1 MPGHSKNDVKP
12 ENSPGHPSNHPH
24 PISPASS
31 TGSGADS
38 TVSRDAD
45 NVISKASGSGSEHL
59 VGRDRDRASG
69 SDDAAQGGRPRT
81 PENTGEETSQD
92 EGKRRDDEEEG
103 KPSRNRR
110 AASGD
115 NAQTPGGQAAPAEN
129 SQNAGGQ
136 NTTDID
142 VQNSGAQTA
151 PDVNAQNTGAPT
163 TPDREAQNTAAQ
175 PPPVPEIDRSNAD
188 AVMTTQSTYLNEQ
201 STQTAGTAEAEA
213 ARQTQLAADA
223 RAMAE
228 QWRASEYDGGLQ
240 DAQGNP
246 VTGSSYYEGWAQS
259 FEAKAAENRAIA
271 QQNRTEAT
279 RVAEQNAAGQAAV
292 EQFNTDEA
300 NALAP
305 VRSEG
310 ATTDDY
316 THVADT
322 YAQLQA
328 EWKDKPANNFVQIP
342 VGGSIQPA
350 NPAGYFE
357 RQERLFRRLASE
369 AGDPKG
375 GVTPG
380 ATSEVLYN
388 RVTQGGE
395 FVQDSQPT
403 VSQYTADGSADRVI
417 AYQTAD
423 GRAAVG
429 RGVFQPADPLYQG
442 VTAGG
447 ELVQQSTPPGGA
459 QYIDPDGRVVARR
472 TNDGMVAISSGVFMP
487 PDRQSGVDPREVPV
501 ATPGSV
507 PFPDGAVQQDDR
519 GIPIAGPQNVPFPD
533 SAVQLDAFGM
543 PIATA
548 QTVSAP
554 QAQQPTVD
562 AFGTPITTAQTVSAP
577 QAQQPTVDD
586 RGMPVATPQAVQP
599 PANAVEVD
607 APRMPIA
614 TDVPTATP
622 GGVPFPD
629 GAVQRDD
636 RGMPIAGPQNVSF
649 PDSAVQLDAFGT
661 PIATAQPVS
670 APAAQRPTV
679 DDRGMPIATPGTVQ
693 LPANSVQ
700 VDARGMPIA
709 TAQPVSAPAE
719 RRPEPNILEIGL
731 NSYSPLGGLQAV
743 QDYAG
748 TPAEMALPAVPL
760 EDRAAFMRE
769 HRMSLPGD
777 LVYQIKSPDHSPSWY
792 DFPLATLGVVGGVG
806 TPIPFSSV
814 AQGGKLVAQGGK
826 LVAQGTVG
834 ATNRVLARGDLATQI
849 ARHADNV
856 VPQARLCTFQAA

>member
-1 MPGHSKNDVKP
+1 MAVINPHQETHPSNNPSPPSND
-12 ENSPGHPSNHPH
+12 NSPGHPANQQWPTT
-24 PISPASS
+24 PDSS
-31 TGSGADS
+31 TGSGSDS
-38 TVSRDAD
+38 TVS
-45 NVISKASGSGSEHL
+45 SGGSGGGGGSGGSGSSQESGGSGSGGSSRRRRQSNQQLVEVKKPEPIDDETTLLQNPAGPPVEGGTPRSPEQPEGESEQ
-59 VGRDRDRASG
+59 D
-69 SDDAAQGGRPRT
+69 
-81 PENTGEETSQD
+81 TGA
-92 EGKRRDDEEEG
+92 RRDEEEG
-103 KPSRNRR
+103 
-110 AASGD
+110 
-115 NAQTPGGQAAPAEN
+115 PA
-129 SQNAGGQ
+129 
-136 NTTDID
+136 
-142 VQNSGAQTA
+142 
-151 PDVNAQNTGAPT
+151 
-163 TPDREAQNTAAQ
+163 R
-175 PPPVPEIDRSNAD
+175 PPVPPTQEIDQRNAG
-188 AVMTTQSTYLNEQ
+188 AVMNAQSGYLNEQ
-201 STQTAGTAEAEA
+201 ATRTADTAEAEA
-213 ARQTQLAADA
+213 ARQIQLAADA
-223 RAMAE
+223 RGFAE
-228 QWRASEYDGGLQ
+228 QWRDSEYNGGFQ
-240 DAQGNP
+240 DAQEAS
-246 VTGSSYYEGWAQS
+246 VSASSYYEGWAQS
-259 FEAKAAENRAIA
+259 FEAKAAENREIA

-292 EQFNTDEA
+292 EQFNTAEA

-310 ATTDDY
+310 ATADDY

-350 NPAGYFE
+350 NPADYFE

-395 FVQDSQPT
+395 FVQDLQPT

-472 TNDGMVAISSGVFMP
+472 TNDGMVAISAGVFVP
-487 PDRQSGVDPREVPV
+487 PDRQSDVDPTEVPT
-501 ATPGSV
+501 ATPGGV

-519 GIPIAGPQNVPFPD
+519 GMPIAGPQNVPLPD
-533 SAVQLDAFGM
+533 SAVQLDAFGT
-543 PIATA
+543 PIA
-548 QTVSAP
+548 
-554 QAQQPTVD
+554 
-562 AFGTPITTAQTVSAP
+562 TAQTVSAP

-586 RGMPVATPQAVQP
+586 RGMPVATPQAVQL

-636 RGMPIAGPQNVSF
+636 RGMPIAGPQNVPL

-670 APAAQRPTV
+670 APEAQRPTV

-693 LPANSVQ
+693 LPANAVQ

-792 DFPLATLGVVGGVG
+792 DFPLAALGVVGGVG

-814 AQGGKLVAQGGK
+814 AQGANWSPRGASWLPKGQSALQ
-826 LVAQGTVG
+826 TVSW
-834 ATNRVLARGDLATQI
+834 RGEI
-849 ARHADNV
+849 W
-856 VPQARLCTFQAA
+856 RLRLPDTRIM

>member
-1 MPGHSKNDVKP
+1 MAVINPHQETHPSNNPSPPSND
-12 ENSPGHPSNHPH
+12 NSPGHPGNQQWPTT
-24 PISPASS
+24 PDSS
-31 TGSGADS
+31 TGSGSDS
-38 TVSRDAD
+38 TVSSG
-45 NVISKASGSGSEHL
+45 VSGGGGGGSGSG
-59 VGRDRDRASG
+59 GSG
-69 SDDAAQGGRPRT
+69 SSQESGGIGSGGSGSSQGSGGSGSGGSSRRRRQSNQQLVEVKRPEPIDDETTLLQNPAGPPVEGGTPRS
-81 PENTGEETSQD
+81 PEQPEDESQQD
-92 EGKRRDDEEEG
+92 ADTHRDEEEG
-103 KPSRNRR
+103 
-110 AASGD
+110 
-115 NAQTPGGQAAPAEN
+115 PA
-129 SQNAGGQ
+129 
-136 NTTDID
+136 
-142 VQNSGAQTA
+142 
-151 PDVNAQNTGAPT
+151 
-163 TPDREAQNTAAQ
+163 R
-175 PPPVPEIDRSNAD
+175 PPVPPTQEIDQRNAD

-201 STQTAGTAEAEA
+201 ATQKADTPEAQA
-213 ARQTQLAADA
+213 ARLTQLAADA
-223 RAMAE
+223 RGFAE
-228 QWRASEYDGGLQ
+228 QWRESGHDGGFE

-246 VTGSSYYEGWAQS
+246 VTGSSYYEGWAES

-271 QQNRTEAT
+271 QQNQTEAT

-292 EQFNTDEA
+292 EQFNTADA

-305 VRSEG
+305 VQSEG
-310 ATTDDY
+310 ATADDY

-586 RGMPVATPQAVQP
+586 RGMPVATPQAVQL

-792 DFPLATLGVVGGVG
+792 DFPLAALGVVGGVG

-814 AQGGKLVAQGGK
+814 AQGGKLVAQGASWLPKGQSA
-826 LVAQGTVG
+826 LQTVSW
-834 ATNRVLARGDLATQI
+834 RGEI
-849 ARHADNV
+849 W
-856 VPQARLCTFQAA
+856 RLRLPDKRIM